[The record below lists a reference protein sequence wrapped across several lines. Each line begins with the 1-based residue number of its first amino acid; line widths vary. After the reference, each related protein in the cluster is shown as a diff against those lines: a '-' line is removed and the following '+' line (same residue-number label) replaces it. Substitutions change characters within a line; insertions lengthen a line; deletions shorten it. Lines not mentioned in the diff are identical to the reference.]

1 VISFLC
7 VDGQCINYVCNKW
20 RDSAIVSFSEVYDK
34 LLNGNISFHIT
45 HIIKIVTA
53 SSSSIACLQ

>member
-1 VISFLC
+1 MDSVLIMFA
-7 VDGQCINYVCNKW
+7 INGET
-20 RDSAIVSFSEVYDK
+20 ALLVSFSEVYDK